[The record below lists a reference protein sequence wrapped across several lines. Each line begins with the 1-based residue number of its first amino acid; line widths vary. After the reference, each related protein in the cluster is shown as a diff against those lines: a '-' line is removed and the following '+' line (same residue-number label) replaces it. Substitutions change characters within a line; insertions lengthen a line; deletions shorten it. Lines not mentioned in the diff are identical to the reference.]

1 VKVTE
6 IKLETADKRL
16 KDHEVPNDLWAFE
29 ARITVRQRTAP

>member
-1 VKVTE
+1 
-6 IKLETADKRL
+6 L